1 MERVPSAPRSQ
12 CRVVDDPWK
21 RSRQFFPHPHT
32 LTPRAF
38 PFSPLLLVST
48 AVCRHLR
55 LPFCVSAPCAQL
67 TPHSGL
73 PDRTHMEQHCREA
86 PFLDSYQNGHIPVTH
101 PSALGCPRCPTPAGR
116 LFLLWHR
123 LLAPPHPSAVEQK
136 RRSAQRCD
144 LFPISTT
151 LSHIKFSSY
160 CTNHLTD
167 SSLTSAWYHFNACM
181 HAKDKHSPCENVR
194 EEAAGPREEACAN
207 SAAQAVGTT
216 LVVLWGGVGGQRS
229 WTCLSRPSS
238 DVTALCK
245 HWGKGREIPRRK
257 KSSLSKN
264 TILAQEQ
271 MSIKW
276 SEISLGWKLRAGF

>member
-116 LFLLWHR
+116 RFLLWHR
-123 LLAPPHPSAVEQK
+123 LLAPPHPSAAEQK

-181 HAKDKHSPCENVR
+181 HAKDKHSPCKNVR

-216 LVVLWGGVGGQRS
+216 LVVLWGGVGGAEELDLFIQ
-229 WTCLSRPSS
+229 
-238 DVTALCK
+238 AK
-245 HWGKGREIPRRK
+245 
-257 KSSLSKN
+257 
-264 TILAQEQ
+264 Q
-271 MSIKW
+271 
-276 SEISLGWKLRAGF
+276 

>member
-12 CRVVDDPWK
+12 YRVVDDPWK

-86 PFLDSYQNGHIPVTH
+86 PFLDSYQNGHIPATH
-101 PSALGCPRCPTPAGR
+101 PSALGCPPCPTPAGR

-123 LLAPPHPSAVEQK
+123 LLAPPHPSAVEQE

-167 SSLTSAWYHFNACM
+167 SSRPLRGTTSTHACM
-181 HAKDKHSPCENVR
+181 QKTNTVHAR
-194 EEAAGPREEACAN
+194 
-207 SAAQAVGTT
+207 
-216 LVVLWGGVGGQRS
+216 
-229 WTCLSRPSS
+229 
-238 DVTALCK
+238 
-245 HWGKGREIPRRK
+245 
-257 KSSLSKN
+257 
-264 TILAQEQ
+264 
-271 MSIKW
+271 M
-276 SEISLGWKLRAGF
+276 